1 MVAIIGYSLCHK
13 SKGGLAGLNI
23 STYTMEV
30 RIFMVSFIFALNA
43 ESSRK
48 QDL

>member
-23 STYTMEV
+23 STYTMEG
-30 RIFMVSFIFALNA
+30 RIFFKVLPLDALTVI
-43 ESSRK
+43 K
-48 QDL
+48 LH